1 MTIDER
7 LEALTRNL
15 ELVVLETE
23 KHDRQIGALASES
36 EKRDRQIG
44 ALAGESE
51 KRDRQIGALAGE
63 SEKRDRQIGVLVEQS
78 AGQDG
83 RLVRV
88 GERLDALT
96 QSLQLLALETEKH
109 DQQLRQTTILVTEVA
124 EGTARLLRVV
134 EMHEHR
140 IDSHDDRLDKLE

>member
-15 ELVVLETE
+15 ELMVLETE
-23 KHDRQIGALASES
+23 KHDRQIG
-36 EKRDRQIG
+36 
-44 ALAGESE
+44 
-51 KRDRQIGALAGE
+51 
-63 SEKRDRQIGVLVEQS
+63 VLVGQS

-109 DQQLRQTTILVTEVA
+109 DQQLKQTAILVTEVA
-124 EGTARLLRVV
+124 EGAARLLRV
-134 EMHEHR
+134 
-140 IDSHDDRLDKLE
+140 SLA

>member
-15 ELVVLETE
+15 ELMVLETE
-23 KHDRQIGALASES
+23 KHDQLIAALASQS
-36 EKRDRQIG
+36 EKRDW
-44 ALAGESE
+44 
-51 KRDRQIGALAGE
+51 
-63 SEKRDRQIGVLVEQS
+63 QIGVLVGQS

-83 RLVRV
+83 RLGRV

-109 DQQLRQTTILVTEVA
+109 DRQLNQATVLVTEVA

-140 IDSHDDRLDKLE
+140 IDSHDERLDKLE